1 MATEK
6 IYADLSLSFIPNPIT
21 GDIAPTGD
29 EGAVKLA
36 LINLLRTPVGSR
48 PFNGDF
54 GTDLNRYLF
63 EAADSITES
72 ELNEEIADSI
82 RRFEPRAKLVAIES
96 SIEATELKIRIDYYI
111 VNVPE
116 IQTVETAITRTS

>member
-6 IYADLSLSFIPNPIT
+6 IYADLPLSFTPNPIT
-21 GDIAPTGD
+21 GDIAPVSD
-29 EGAVKLA
+29 DRAVKQGI
-36 LINLLRTPVGSR
+36 INLLLTPVGSR
-48 PFNGDF
+48 PFNTDF

-82 RRFEPRAKLVAIES
+82 KRFEPRAQLVAIES
-96 SIEATELKIRIDYYI
+96 SIENNELKIRIDYYV

-116 IQTVETAITRTS
+116 VQTVETTITRTS